1 MIDAAV
7 LLEIKRMIAAG
18 ADNALIRNK
27 FRGVVT
33 REEILELRKAVGPV
47 KGPPTSAE
55 RRAGRAGDPV
65 AAPRGE
71 ARVRRGPGG
80 RARVSVE
87 L

>member
-47 KGPPTSAE
+47 KVPPMSAVRSGVGRSSSREE
-55 RRAGRAGDPV
+55 RGRSRDPSEKTGK
-65 AAPRGE
+65 A
-71 ARVRRGPGG
+71 
-80 RARVSVE
+80 
-87 L
+87 